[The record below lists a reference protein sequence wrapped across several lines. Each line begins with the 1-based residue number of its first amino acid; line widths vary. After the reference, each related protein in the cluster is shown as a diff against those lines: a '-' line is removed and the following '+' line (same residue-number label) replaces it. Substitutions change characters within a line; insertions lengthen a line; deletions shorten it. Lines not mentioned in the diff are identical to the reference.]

1 MKQLIS
7 KSNLNSSFK
16 NKHFS
21 KSPSRGDLGGLFFF
35 LLFLASLPAFAQ
47 LTVKPSDTHIQY
59 QGRMLISTDSA
70 SMFWPGSSATLHF
83 KGTGVTVTMKSL
95 LDVGHFYVI
104 IDNDASKE
112 IRIASNFDKQ
122 TITLAQNLKEGEH
135 TLQIFKLSNCTSENR
150 IYSFE
155 IQGNASLLPVN
166 PLPNRKIEFYGNS
179 ITCGHGV
186 DRPAGM
192 TDSGKSEYFNNYYS
206 YAALTARHFN
216 AQYSCIARS
225 GIGIMLSWFPEI
237 MPEVYNRIN
246 PADSTSRWNFSAYT
260 PDIVVINLFQ
270 NDSWLVNRPEHEQ
283 FKARFGTQKP
293 TEDHIIQSY
302 RNFVTT
308 IRAKYPKAHIICALG
323 NMDATREGSK
333 WPEYIQKAVTSL
345 KDKKMYTVFF
355 PYKNTGGHPTRAEEQ
370 MMADDLIGFIEK
382 NIKW

>member
-1 MKQLIS
+1 M
-7 KSNLNSSFK
+7 NRRLNSIAF
-16 NKHFS
+16 
-21 KSPSRGDLGGLFFF
+21 LF
-35 LLFLASLPAFAQ
+35 LLLLNLSAFAQ
-47 LTVKPSDTHIQY
+47 LTVKPSDKNIQY
-59 QGRMLISTDSA
+59 QGRILMSTDSA

-83 KGTGVTVTMKSL
+83 KGTGVAVSMKSL

-104 IDNDASKE
+104 VDNDASKE
-112 IRIASNFDKQ
+112 LRIASNFDKQ
-122 TITLAQNLKEGEH
+122 TITLAQNLADGEH

-150 IYSFE
+150 IYSFQ
-155 IQGNASLLPVN
+155 ILGNAQLLTPASA
-166 PLPNRKIEFYGNS
+166 LPARKIEFYGNS

-192 TDSGKSEYFNNYYS
+192 IDSGSSEHFNNYYS
-206 YAALTARHFN
+206 YAAVTARHFN

-237 MPEVYNRIN
+237 MPEVYNRTN
-246 PADSTSRWNFSAYT
+246 PADPASRWDFSAYT

-283 FKARFGTQKP
+283 FKARFGTIKP
-293 TEDHIIQSY
+293 SDDFIIKSY
-302 RNFVTT
+302 RDFVSS
-308 IRAKYPKAHIICALG
+308 IRSKYPKAHIICALG
-323 NMDATREGSK
+323 NMDATREGSQ
-333 WPEYIQKAVTSL
+333 WPGYIQKAVTSL